1 MIEIYV
7 TLVGFTIFNYF
18 VNPVLSTVLM
28 ANATSFKN

>member
-18 VNPVLSTVLM
+18 VNPVPLSVCNFPNIVNTL
-28 ANATSFKN
+28 